1 MGEVIGILSLKG
13 GVGKTS
19 SVMSLG
25 SAISSFNKKVLV
37 IDGNFSAPN
46 LGLYLNILQPKVTIQ
61 DVLKKKIKIKKAIQK
76 LDFFDIILAS
86 MTEKNKEKNYLK
98 LKEKIKPII
107 EDYDFILIDS
117 SPSLNDE
124 TLAVMLASDKLLVV
138 TTPDYPTLRITM
150 KAVNMAKLRGTPII
164 GLIVNKSYN
173 KKFEISPEEIE
184 RISGVPVM
192 AIIPHDVNVL
202 KAVSEFSPLTS
213 YKPRS
218 DGSIEYKKLAAI
230 LIGEKYKPF
239 RLKNLLKFSQKK
251 QDLNRDTYYESVFR

>member
-25 SAISSFNKKVLV
+25 SAISNFDKKVLL

-46 LGLYLNILQPKVTIQ
+46 LGLYLNMLEPKVTIQ
-61 DVLKKKIKIKKAIQK
+61 DVLRNKRNIKSAIQS

-86 MTEKNKEKNYLK
+86 LSDKNIPNPLR
-98 LKEKIKPII
+98 LKEKIKPLRK
-107 EDYDFILIDS
+107 DYDFILIDS

-150 KAVNMAKLRGTPII
+150 KAANMAKLRGTPIV

-173 KKFEISPEEIE
+173 KKFEMPIEEVE

-192 AIIPHDVNVL
+192 AVIPHDVNAL
-202 KAVSEFSPLTS
+202 RAVSEFSPLTS
-213 YKPRS
+213 YKPKS

-230 LIGEKYKPF
+230 LVGEKYNPF
-239 RLKNLLKFSQKK
+239 RFKNLFKFSPKK
-251 QDLNRDTYYESVFR
+251 QDINRDTYYESVFR

>member
-19 SVMSLG
+19 SVLSLG
-25 SAISSFNKKVLV
+25 SAISDFNKKVLL

-46 LGLYLNILQPKVTIQ
+46 LGLYLNMIEPKVTIQ
-61 DVLKKKIKIKKAIQK
+61 DVLKRKANIKSAIQP
-76 LDFFDIILAS
+76 LEFFDIILAS
-86 MTEKNKEKNYLK
+86 LSDKNIANSLK
-98 LKEKIKPII
+98 LKDKIKPLRK
-107 EDYDFILIDS
+107 DYDFILIDS

-173 KKFEISPEEIE
+173 KKFEMPIEEVE
-184 RISGVPVM
+184 RISGVPIM

-218 DGSIEYKKLAAI
+218 DSSTEYKKLAAI
-230 LIGEKYKPF
+230 LIGEKYNPF
-239 RLKNLLKFSQKK
+239 RLRNLFRFSPKK
-251 QDLNRDTYYESVFR
+251 QDINRDSYYESVFR